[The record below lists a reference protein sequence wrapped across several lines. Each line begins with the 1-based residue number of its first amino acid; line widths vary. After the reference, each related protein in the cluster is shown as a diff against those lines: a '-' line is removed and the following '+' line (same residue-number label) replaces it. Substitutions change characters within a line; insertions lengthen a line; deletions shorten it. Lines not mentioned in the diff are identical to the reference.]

1 VKRSSH
7 IALVAIF
14 ALAIQSLGFCAGAA
28 AGCTTSVCA
37 AHQQDGSCPRHPH
50 DSEQESRHLCC
61 VYPICLNGA
70 ELTAGKDASMSYVS
84 MLLPVVFSLRSVDL
98 AKLPGRLAALAWV
111 HAPPLHVP
119 IFLSMR
125 TLLI

>member
-1 VKRSSH
+1 MKRSSH

-14 ALAIQSLGFCAGAA
+14 ALAIHSLGFCAGAPT
-28 AGCTTSVCA
+28 GCTSSVCA

-50 DSEQESRHLCC
+50 HSGNESRHQCC
-61 VYPICLNGA
+61 ISPICLNGI
-70 ELTAGKDASMSYVS
+70 ELTSGKDASMTYVS
-84 MLLPVVFSLRSVDL
+84 MLLPVVFSLSSVDL
-98 AKLPGRLAALAWV
+98 AKSPARLAALAWV

-119 IFLSMR
+119 IFLLIR